1 MQLAVN
7 QIEECLR
14 VQVRQNNDAGIIE
27 EYAEAYKAGADMPA
41 IVVYQEPGTERYIV
55 SDGHHRL
62 KAALKAEMANIEV
75 DLVAGDE
82 SDALENALGSN
93 HRHGLRLKKADR
105 RRAVSLL
112 MTDTRL
118 KKKYATDQ
126 DRADLLGVSIRAFRV
141 DKAEWRN
148 SSGGSVKE
156 RAAKGSAQR
165 SANQKTPNYVKPQ
178 VNGNNGLRS
187 DAADCSIGKSNL
199 SDADSGDMP
208 AMSLVMSAHLKDVN
222 NALEILSRIPYTGKD
237 FVALVGASR
246 IGPTEKKG
254 AVFARQLADA
264 LNV

>member
-1 MQLAVN
+1 VN

-14 VQVRQNNDAGIIE
+14 VQVRQSNDVGIIE
-27 EYAEAYKAGADMPA
+27 EYAEAYKAGADMPP
-41 IVVYQEPGTERYIV
+41 IVVYQESGTERYIV

-62 KAALKAEMANIEV
+62 KAAQKAELTTIEV

-105 RRAVSLL
+105 RRGVSLL

-118 KKKYATDQ
+118 KKKYRTDQ

-141 DKAEWRN
+141 YKAEWRN
-148 SSGGSVKE
+148 STGGSVKE
-156 RAAKGSAQR
+156 QAAKGSAQR
-165 SANQKTPNYVKPQ
+165 SAVQKTSKSPKNNTNQ
-178 VNGNNGLRS
+178 DNGLS
-187 DAADCSIGKSNL
+187 PDAADCSIGKSNL
-199 SDADSGDMP
+199 SDAESGDLP
-208 AMSLVMSAHLKDVN
+208 AMSIVMSAHLRDVK
-222 NALEILSRIPYTGKD
+222 NALEILSRNPYTGKD

-254 AVFARQLADA
+254 AVFARQLADV
-264 LNV
+264 LRV